1 MSKRA
6 LAVVAHPDDTE
17 FLIAGTLMLLKQAG
31 YEIHYLNIANGS
43 YGSTTMTRE
52 QTLRTRTAEAQA
64 ACEAMGAT
72 FHPPMVEDLAVYYT
86 EPLVLK
92 VLAAVRRAN
101 PEILLTLSPQ
111 DYMEDH
117 INASRLAVTAAFCK
131 NIPNYVSDP
140 PVEVTTGD
148 VVLYHAMPV
157 TLTDQLCNPVLPELC
172 VDISSIIQ
180 NKRRVLA
187 CHASQKQWLDET
199 QGMDNYLDSM
209 QELCAKMGKMS
220 GKFEYAEGWHR
231 HSHAGFAPEGSDP
244 LRDALGDKALLLHS
258 PGP

>member
-1 MSKRA
+1 MAKRA

-31 YEIHYLNIANGS
+31 YDIHYLNIANGA

-52 QTLRTRTAEAQA
+52 RTVVTRTAEARA
-64 ACEAMGAT
+64 ACAAMGAT
-72 FHPPMVEDLAVYYT
+72 FHPPLVDDLAVYYT

-101 PEILLTLSPQ
+101 PEILLTLSPR

-117 INASRLAVTAAFCK
+117 INAGRLAVTAAFCK

-140 PVEVTTGD
+140 PVEATTGD
-148 VVLYHAMPV
+148 IVLYHAMPV
-157 TLTDQLCNPVLPELC
+157 TLTDQLRNPVLPELC
-172 VDISSIIQ
+172 VDISSVILE
-180 NKRRVLA
+180 KRRVLA

-209 QELCAKMGKMS
+209 EKLCAKVGRMS
-220 GKFEYAEGWHR
+220 GRFEHAEGWRR
-231 HSHAGFAPEGSDP
+231 HSHAGFGPEGFDP
-244 LRDALGDKALLLHS
+244 LREALGENVLVLES